1 MLSVNTLMEK
11 IGLWIETNAGSIIYS
26 ICLNVDGRLE
36 NLRRVLIDKYF
47 ISNALIQCS
56 TWSIKTYSVALGQS
70 KHTV

>member
-36 NLRRVLIDKYF
+36 YLRRVLIDKYF
-47 ISNALIQCS
+47 ISNAL
-56 TWSIKTYSVALGQS
+56 T
-70 KHTV
+70 HTV